1 MAAGRE
7 WEGHP
12 GVPLRDQ
19 ENLGYFLV
27 TWKLEGLVSKERMK
41 THECGHIQDQITNH
55 LLLYLL
61 LKV

>member
-1 MAAGRE
+1 MAS
-7 WEGHP
+7 
-12 GVPLRDQ
+12 LRDQ

>member
-1 MAAGRE
+1 MGYPVYLWTEMAS
-7 WEGHP
+7 
-12 GVPLRDQ
+12 LRDQ

-41 THECGHIQDQITNH
+41 THECGDIQDQITNH

>member
-1 MAAGRE
+1 MGYPVYLWTEMAF
-7 WEGHP
+7 
-12 GVPLRDQ
+12 LRDQ
-19 ENLGYFLV
+19 ENQGYFLV

-41 THECGHIQDQITNH
+41 TRVCGHIRDQITNH